1 MDAGIH
7 VNVHEAH
14 PELTSPT
21 TTNIQPFPPETV
33 DAILSHVEGDI
44 TTLRSC
50 RLVGASWAALARPY
64 LFRKV
69 VCRPG
74 VPTRT
79 WVDFFEF
86 LATLPDIA
94 RCIRWL
100 TINGFTPKTPSN
112 MSAVEIE
119 RVLEVLERLPLLI
132 RLYITRVTLPGR
144 QAEDAFESAATMPSM
159 YRRQLQVLS
168 VHSCLV
174 ETLTPLYRLLAS
186 IASIETFAVHDL
198 ILLNSITLP
207 PVPLN
212 TQISAIHVDGSFPQ
226 GGRFWASLRHRL
238 PPSSATGVSV
248 STGLIGGWRAVT
260 SLQELLTAFGTDVQ
274 SVSINVL
281 ARSCDIRSLVPR
293 PGSVISVPRTSI
305 QEPVFPLFEFID
317 STPIILDLQLSLHSD
332 CRTVLHDDN
341 NWRILSNAPANITN
355 IELRFQRYG
364 PHVRSV
370 LDDMRAINDPVVSR
384 RAQWSTLDEGTLARF
399 PHLEAFLC
407 VLCDGGFLEQYGP
420 FQGAEPVGSGP
431 SCSRQQ
437 EFDNYVKLL
446 KGVLPRMHERSILQF
461 KMSDV

>member
-1 MDAGIH
+1 
-7 VNVHEAH
+7 
-14 PELTSPT
+14 
-21 TTNIQPFPPETV
+21 
-33 DAILSHVEGDI
+33 
-44 TTLRSC
+44 
-50 RLVGASWAALARPY
+50 
-64 LFRKV
+64 
-69 VCRPG
+69 
-74 VPTRT
+74 
-79 WVDFFEF
+79 
-86 LATLPDIA
+86 
-94 RCIRWL
+94 
-100 TINGFTPKTPSN
+100 
-112 MSAVEIE
+112 
-119 RVLEVLERLPLLI
+119 
-132 RLYITRVTLPGR
+132 
-144 QAEDAFESAATMPSM
+144 M

-186 IASIETFAVHDL
+186 IANIETFAVHDL

-238 PPSSATGVSV
+238 PSTSAAGLSV
-248 STGLIGGWRAVT
+248 TTRLIGGWRAVT
-260 SLQELLTAFGTDVQ
+260 SLQEVLTAFGTDVQ

-305 QEPVFPLFEFID
+305 QEPVFPSFEFID
-317 STPIILDLQLSLHSD
+317 ATPINLDLQLLSI
-332 CRTVLHDDN
+332 RTVVLYFTTTCTRTGRDATTLYALLLEN
-341 NWRILSNAPANITN
+341 NWRILSNAPATITN

-384 RAQWSTLDEGTLARF
+384 RARWSTLDEGTLARF

-420 FQGAEPVGSGP
+420 FQGAEPVALGP

-437 EFDNYVKLL
+437 EFDDYVELL
-446 KGVLPRMHERSILQF
+446 KGVLPQMHERGILQF
-461 KMSDV
+461 KMSDVKNLPPVAAN